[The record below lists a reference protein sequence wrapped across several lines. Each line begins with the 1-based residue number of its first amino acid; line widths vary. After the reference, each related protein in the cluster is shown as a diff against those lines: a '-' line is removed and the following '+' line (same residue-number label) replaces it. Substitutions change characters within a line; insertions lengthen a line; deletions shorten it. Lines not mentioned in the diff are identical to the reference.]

1 VTNYTAGNGIKFS
14 ERLVNSPIRN
24 QLPIARTISH
34 VKILPSDE
42 RMSQSSFSRPR
53 DRSMG
58 ALVRVQSTFLAIA
71 PPTRNLRTS
80 RIGKVEQRGGWLRR
94 YVAAPVGAVAATSNS
109 HSARERQGAR
119 KPPAAIRL
127 RRATTR
133 EKRHARSRGSRRR
146 ALADLLLEQARVR
159 SVMIVDDLS
168 NSRGHVL
175 LGEAC
180 DGSSSSG
187 RLLTRMSGRQSWKR
201 AALRTT
207 MIGSNYRWCGRARDF
222 LVPLPS
228 RRGSR
233 ASSSPLLSLRFLPPF
248 PPCLLSAHGPPMP
261 RTGRH
266 VPWQVYTRIFLPP
279 SPPPLPGRH
288 SRSLSFSLFF
298 SPPVRPHP
306 KEIKPHLTR

>member
-42 RMSQSSFSRPR
+42 RTSQLLGQSR

-119 KPPAAIRL
+119 KPPAAIR
-127 RRATTR
+127 RHRATTR
-133 EKRHARSRGSRRR
+133 EKRHARSRGST
-146 ALADLLLEQARVR
+146 
-159 SVMIVDDLS
+159 
-168 NSRGHVL
+168 SRPR
-175 LGEAC
+175 
-180 DGSSSSG
+180 GSSS
-187 RLLTRMSGRQSWKR
+187 
-201 AALRTT
+201 
-207 MIGSNYRWCGRARDF
+207 
-222 LVPLPS
+222 
-228 RRGSR
+228 R
-233 ASSSPLLSLRFLPPF
+233 AS
-248 PPCLLSAHGPPMP
+248 
-261 RTGRH
+261 
-266 VPWQVYTRIFLPP
+266 
-279 SPPPLPGRH
+279 PGSIRDD
-288 SRSLSFSLFF
+288 RQ
-298 SPPVRPHP
+298 
-306 KEIKPHLTR
+306 